1 MQLSEET
8 EQRPI
13 EDKDAKNRHERH
25 LESHIPQH
33 QRIANQHDDRRNGKG
48 IQRALSAMNDGQE
61 AINREHRG
69 RTNHRG
75 RETHQDGISPNG
87 RQRDNLKGCVPSSAA
102 NEECSQEVDDAH
114 MKT

>member
-1 MQLSEET
+1 MQLSEEI

-33 QRIANQHDDRRNGKG
+33 QRIAYQHDDRRNGKG
-48 IQRALSAMNDGQE
+48 IQGALGAMYDGQQT
-61 AINREHRG
+61 IYGEHRG

-75 RETHQDGISPNG
+75 RESHQDGISPDD
-87 RQRDNLKGCVPSSAA
+87 RQRDNLKGCVPFSAA
-102 NEECSQEVDDAH
+102 NEEGSQEVDDAH
-114 MKT
+114 VKT